1 MVHEHGNLITAKM
14 VRIEINIFLVVY
26 AAVKSSKMFC
36 CDQCDQIGQFFAL
49 WATKPLAT
57 INLPKSP
64 TFLANFCKGVKIYY
78 FSTEIILGNFYRH
91 LAFFLVT
98 LVVISVDRTFRL
110 RWCTYYYC
118 QKSTFDLTSASI
130 REIVSTAFFKFVNK
144 TRVVFFSKVVGGSD
158 SSSSNNTQNKFGPK
172 GIFKNG
178 EFEQNI
184 CGAF

>member
-1 MVHEHGNLITAKM
+1 M
-14 VRIEINIFLVVY
+14 
-26 AAVKSSKMFC
+26 
-36 CDQCDQIGQFFAL
+36 
-49 WATKPLAT
+49 
-57 INLPKSP
+57 
-64 TFLANFCKGVKIYY
+64 
-78 FSTEIILGNFYRH
+78 
-91 LAFFLVT
+91 
-98 LVVISVDRTFRL
+98 
-110 RWCTYYYC
+110 
-118 QKSTFDLTSASI
+118 TSASI